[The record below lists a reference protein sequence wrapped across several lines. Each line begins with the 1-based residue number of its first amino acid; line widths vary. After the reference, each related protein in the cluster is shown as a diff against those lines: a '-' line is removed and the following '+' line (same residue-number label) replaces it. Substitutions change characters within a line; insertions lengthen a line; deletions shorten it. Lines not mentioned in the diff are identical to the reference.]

1 MSKFGKL
8 ERHFNALYDEDSN
21 TVGSLE
27 MDDDSEKKELSDEKS
42 RLKIEIIDENLILKS
57 DENSGI
63 DPTDYDKITNV
74 LELPR
79 PKIII
84 MFKILVLVLTMGT
97 VLFIFI
103 LDGREIGMNFY
114 AYKSVMAFIDIPFAL
129 TIDPII
135 RKKSYKYCYKI
146 FYSMCILSTV
156 LLVFVKIIDIHN
168 IFEFESFSSLLI
180 LGLIGRGAVC
190 AMWNLC
196 YILIVVHMPV
206 GVRTTTL
213 GFAAG
218 IAALGGV
225 TAPIILKTKVISNYL
240 PDVMS
245 LCALVLTY
253 FVTHDIPQFLKIIV

>member
-1 MSKFGKL
+1 MSKFRKL
-8 ERHFNALYDEDSN
+8 ERHFNALYDEDSD
-21 TVGSLE
+21 TVGSLKI
-27 MDDDSEKKELSDEKS
+27 DDNLEKKELPGEKS

-57 DENSGI
+57 DENL

-74 LELPR
+74 FELPR

-84 MFKILVLVLTMGT
+84 MFKIIVLILTMGT

-146 FYSMCILSTV
+146 FYLMCMSSTV
-156 LLVFVKIIDIHN
+156 LLVFVKIIDTHN
-168 IFEFESFSSLLI
+168 IFEFDSFSSLLI
-180 LGLIGRGAVC
+180 LGLIGRGTVC
-190 AMWNLC
+190 AMFSFC
-196 YILIVVHMPV
+196 YILMVVHMPG

-225 TAPIILKTKVISNYL
+225 AAPIILKTKVISNYL
-240 PDVMS
+240 PDVIS
-245 LCALVLTY
+245 SCALVLTY